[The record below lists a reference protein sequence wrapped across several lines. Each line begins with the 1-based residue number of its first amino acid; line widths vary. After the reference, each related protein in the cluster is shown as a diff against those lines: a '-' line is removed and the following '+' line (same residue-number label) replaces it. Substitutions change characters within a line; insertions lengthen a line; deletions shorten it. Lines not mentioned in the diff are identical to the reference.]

1 MFLAALFMIVKEER
15 KEERKKER
23 KKERKSES
31 KYPQKTNTENVIYT
45 GTTEYYSS
53 NKKKFTQPC

>member
-1 MFLAALFMIVKEER
+1 MIVKEER